1 MREVRPLAAVV
12 AVIVAVIVGLTGFVV
27 AAPAVAQQ
35 PTSFSVRVEG
45 APVVPGGT
53 ATIVGFLFVP
63 DGTVAGRPVEL
74 EAQQSGETSF
84 LPVAAALTSSTGRV
98 RLKVQPAVTTH
109 YRLRYAGSE
118 DANAEVS
125 AVVVVRVRAAMPPGR
140 RSPTSISIRA
150 VKPAVL
156 PGAATTVRGRLRG
169 EPQAPLGRR
178 RVVLLA
184 QTAGAGTWQFHE
196 ARSTDRVGRVN
207 FLIRPRT
214 HTRYRLTF
222 AGTPAYRSARS
233 GIVDV
238 RMRPVVTIA
247 ADDVAVDQG
256 ESTALH
262 VSVAT
267 EAGPVD
273 GATVELL
280 EREPPGSG
288 ARWTVIAST
297 TTKAD
302 GTASVLVGPGA
313 TTSYRWRSN
322 PVGDVPAGRSGPL
335 RVEVRPQSTLTVS
348 GGPVTAVG
356 FVIEGRLVAQSRP
369 VRDATVTL
377 QAYDVAS
384 AAWTDVT
391 TGLTGTKGRVRFVRP
406 YEFGASYRLVYDGP
420 RFGASTSAT
429 VTI

>member
-1 MREVRPLAAVV
+1 MRVVRPLAVL
-12 AVIVAVIVGLTGFVV
+12 VAVIVGLTGFG
-27 AAPAVAQQ
+27 AAVPAVGQQ
-35 PTSFSVRVEG
+35 PTSFSVRVDNG
-45 APVVPGGT
+45 TIATGGT

-63 DGTVAGRPVEL
+63 DGSVAGRPVEL
-74 EAQQSGETSF
+74 EAQATGETSF

-98 RLKVQPAVTTH
+98 RLKVRPAATTR
-109 YRLRYAGSE
+109 YRLRYAGAA

-125 AVVVVRVRAAMPPGR
+125 AVVVVRVRAAVSSGR
-140 RSPTSISIRA
+140 REPTSISIRA

-156 PGAATTVRGRLRG
+156 PGVATKVQGRLRG

-184 QTAGAGTWQFHE
+184 KTAGAGPWQFHE
-196 ARSTDRVGRVN
+196 ARSTDRAGRVH

-214 HTRYRLTF
+214 HTQYRLTF

-247 ADDVAVDQG
+247 ADDAQLDQID
-256 ESTALH
+256 SPTTFH
-262 VSVAT
+262 VSVVH
-267 EAGPVD
+267 ESGPVA

-297 TTKAD
+297 TTQAD
-302 GTASVLVGPGA
+302 GTASVFVAPGA
-313 TTSYRWRSN
+313 TTSYRWRSSAL
-322 PVGDVPAGRSGPL
+322 GDIPAGRSAAL
-335 RVEVRPQSTLTVS
+335 RVEVRPQSTLAVS

-356 FVIEGRLVAQSRP
+356 FVIEGRLVAQGRQ
-369 VRDATVTL
+369 VRNAAVTL
-377 QAYDVAS
+377 QAYDAAAS
-384 AAWTDVT
+384 TWTVIT
-391 TGLTGTKGRVRFVRP
+391 TGLTGRKGRVRFVRP
-406 YEFGASYRLVYDGP
+406 YEPGASYRLVYDGP
-420 RFGASTSAT
+420 QFAASTSAT